1 MVKSV
6 CVFCGSSFGNRP
18 EYRQAAEELG
28 TLIARR
34 GLQLVYGGAK
44 VGLMG
49 TVSDA
54 CMAAGGVVVGV
65 MPRLLVDK
73 EIAHRG
79 LSDLRIVESM
89 HERKA
94 LMAELADAFIALP
107 GGFGTFEEFFEI
119 ATWTQLGMQ
128 RKAYGLL
135 NVAGYYDLL
144 IAQADHAVA
153 EGFLKRQHR
162 AMLLAEADVS
172 VLLDLVCAY
181 EPAVSGKWN

>member
-18 EYRQAAEELG
+18 EYREAAKELG

-34 GLQLVYGGAK
+34 GLRLVYGGAK

-49 TVSDA
+49 AVSDA
-54 CMAAGGVVVGV
+54 CMSSAGTVVGV
-65 MPRLLVDK
+65 MPRLLVEK
-73 EIAHRG
+73 EIAHQG
-79 LSDLRIVESM
+79 LSELRVVESM

-119 ATWTQLGMQ
+119 ATWAQLGLQ

-135 NVAGYYDLL
+135 NVAGYYDSL
-144 IAQADHAVA
+144 IAQADHSLA
-153 EGFLKRQHR
+153 EGFLKPQHR
-162 AMLLAEADVS
+162 AMLLSHKDVS
-172 VLLDLVCAY
+172 GLLDLVCTY
-181 EPAVSGKWN
+181 QPAALGKWS